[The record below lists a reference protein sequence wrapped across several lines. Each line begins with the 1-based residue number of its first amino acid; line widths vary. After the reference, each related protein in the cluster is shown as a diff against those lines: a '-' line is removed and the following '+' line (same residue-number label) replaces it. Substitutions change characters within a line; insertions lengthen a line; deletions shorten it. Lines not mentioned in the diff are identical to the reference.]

1 MCNQAVSLLAAAI
14 ESRGIPTVCL
24 MLLRE
29 VAEHVRPPRALV
41 VPYPHGFPLGKPHD
55 PAGQREVLRAALAL
69 LGRTDVPLVT
79 DFEDSTRGR

>member
-29 VAEHVRPPRALV
+29 VAERVRPPRALA

-55 PAGQREVLRAALAL
+55 PVVQRNVLRAALAL
-69 LGRTDVPLVT
+69 LERTDVPFVS
-79 DFEDSTRGR
+79 DFEE

>member
-29 VAEHVRPPRALV
+29 VAERVRPPRALA

-55 PAGQREVLRAALAL
+55 LVVQRNVLRAALAL
-69 LGRTDVPLVT
+69 LERTDVPFVS
-79 DFEDSTRGR
+79 DFED